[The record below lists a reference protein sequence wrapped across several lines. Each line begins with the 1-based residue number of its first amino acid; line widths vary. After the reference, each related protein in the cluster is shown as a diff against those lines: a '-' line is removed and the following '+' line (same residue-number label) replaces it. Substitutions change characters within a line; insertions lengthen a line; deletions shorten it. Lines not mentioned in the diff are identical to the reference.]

1 MNGCKTRPGRLSTDW
16 GAIPVQA
23 GSYLVRV
30 SERYHGYALS
40 VKVGDRIKHYRISL
54 VDKGYQLDGVND
66 RFETLEAIV
75 SRYLEQDLP
84 TMDKGSSTKLSSP
97 LAVSHEL
104 GLGIDEYGELAK
116 LGKKLAAE
124 ADQQAENS
132 ADAENDEVDDS
143 PADDSVFLPPPVGQ
157 KHPRWLRGQISRG
170 MAQDE
175 LRDRG
180 MKDGRFIIRL
190 KHR

>member
-1 MNGCKTRPGRLSTDW
+1 MIIFGQD
-16 GAIPVQA
+16 

-40 VKVGDRIKHYRISL
+40 VKVGDRIKHYRIS
-54 VDKGYQLDGVND
+54 VVGKNYQLDGVED
-66 RFETLEAIV
+66 RFETLEAIL
-75 SRYLEQDLP
+75 SRYQEQDLP
-84 TMDKGSSTKLSSP
+84 TMDKGSSTKLGTP
-97 LAVSHEL
+97 LAVTHDL

-116 LGKKLAAE
+116 LGKKLVAE
-124 ADQQAENS
+124 ADQPAG
-132 ADAENDEVDDS
+132 ADANVGEEQADDGL
-143 PADDSVFLPPPVGQ
+143 ADDSVFLPPPVGQ

-170 MAQDE
+170 IAQDE

-180 MKDGRFIIRL
+180 MKDGRFIVRL